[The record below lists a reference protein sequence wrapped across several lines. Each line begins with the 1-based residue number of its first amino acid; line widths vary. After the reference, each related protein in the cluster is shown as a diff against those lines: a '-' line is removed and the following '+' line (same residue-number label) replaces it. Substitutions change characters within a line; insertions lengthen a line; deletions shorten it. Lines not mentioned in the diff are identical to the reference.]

1 MSKPPTPTL
10 TLILAATPSLGIG
23 KNGGL
28 PWPSL
33 KKEMGY
39 FARVT
44 KRVPIQPEANSGRR
58 RVNAV
63 VMGRKTWESIPPR
76 FRPLK
81 DRLNVVI
88 TRTPDEFRERLAKET
103 DGGKGGHVDGPV
115 VSSSISDA
123 LVQISAGAGP
133 SGDVHVERVF
143 VIGGATIYEQALKLE
158 QTRRVLLTKIQQEYE
173 CDTFFS
179 EDLGKAS
186 EGEGQGTWRKASRE
200 EVAEFTGEEIK
211 EEGVEEQGVRFD
223 FCMYER
229 C

>member
-1 MSKPPTPTL
+1 
-10 TLILAATPSLGIG
+10 
-23 KNGGL
+23 
-28 PWPSL
+28 
-33 KKEMGY
+33 MGY

-44 KRVPIQPEANSGRR
+44 KRVPAQPEANSGRR

-63 VMGRKTWESIPPR
+63 IMGRKTWESIPPR

-88 TRTPDEFRERLAKET
+88 TRTPDEFRKKLGKEV
-103 DGGKGGHVDGPV
+103 DGGKEGHVDGPI
-115 VSSSISDA
+115 VSSSVGDA
-123 LVQISAGAGP
+123 LVQISEGAGP

-158 QTRRVLLTKIQQEYE
+158 QARRVLLTKIQQEYE

-179 EDLGKAS
+179 EDLGRAS
-186 EGEGQGTWRKASRE
+186 EGGGKKTWRKATRA
-200 EVAEFTGEEIK
+200 EVEGFTGEEIN
-211 EEGVEEQGVRFD
+211 EDGVEEQGVRFD